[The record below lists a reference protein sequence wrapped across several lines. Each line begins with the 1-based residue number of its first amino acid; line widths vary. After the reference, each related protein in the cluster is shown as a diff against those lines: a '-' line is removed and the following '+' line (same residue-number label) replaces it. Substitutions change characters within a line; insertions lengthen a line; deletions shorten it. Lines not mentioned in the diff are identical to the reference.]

1 MPVPSAHD
9 SPEQEHEVT
18 TLELFFDLVFVFAMS
33 QLSHHLLADLSWR
46 AAGETLVMLVAIFT
60 VWFRTS
66 WSATIIPADQ
76 SRTFW
81 LMLAVMLL
89 GLFMNA
95 SVTGA
100 FTISGW
106 AFVIPYLLIQLG
118 RALWAYFNAPDA
130 AYREHYV
137 RVLIWLI
144 PTFPLWIAG
153 AAANSDVRLL
163 LWGLAAGIDLLGSWL
178 AHPVPGRR
186 LHSESMSFDASH
198 MLERCRL
205 LLLIALGETILTTGG
220 AIAESPVLL
229 ITIVTGTAAFVGT
242 IALWA
247 LTFKHSQRVLTSR
260 FRHETVDPIRISR
273 YTVNALIG
281 LIAGLIAIAVGNE
294 LVIAHPEGEPSI
306 ALNLLLFGGPILY
319 LLTQSWFLQAVPQDS
334 MRLRLIGS
342 AVLAVAGFVLLTAPP
357 YIALILAAAILT
369 ALTLLDQRTT
379 KPVQVQQLEESH
391 HE

>member
-1 MPVPSAHD
+1 MSVPSVHNG
-9 SPEQEHEVT
+9 PEQEHEVT

-46 AAGETLVMLVAIFT
+46 GAGETLVMLVAIFT

-76 SRTFW
+76 SRTLW
-81 LMLAVMLL
+81 MMLAVMLL

-100 FTISGW
+100 FTTSGW
-106 AFVIPYLLIQLG
+106 AFVIPFLLIQLG
-118 RALWAYFNAPDA
+118 RTLWTYFNAPDA

-144 PTFPLWIAG
+144 PTSLLWIAG
-153 AAANSDVRLL
+153 AAANPDIRLPV
-163 LWGLAAGIDLLGSWL
+163 WGLAAGIDLLGSWL
-178 AHPVPGRR
+178 AHPVPGRQ
-186 LHSESMSFDASH
+186 LHSENMSFDASH

-205 LLLIALGETILTTGG
+205 LLLIALGETILTTGV
-220 AIAESPVLL
+220 AVAESPVIL

-247 LTFKHSQRVLTSR
+247 LTFRHSERVLTSR
-260 FRHETVDPIRISR
+260 FRHETIDPIRISR

-281 LIAGLIAIAVGNE
+281 LIAGLIAVAVGNE
-294 LVIAHPEGEPSI
+294 RVIAHPEGEPSI
-306 ALNLLLFGGPILY
+306 ALNLLLFGGPIIY
-319 LLTQSWFLQAVPQDS
+319 LLTQSWFLQAVPKDS
-334 MRLRLIGS
+334 VRLRLIGS
-342 AVLAVAGFVLLTAPP
+342 AVLAVAGIVLLPAPP
-357 YIALILAAAILT
+357 YITLILVAAMLT
-369 ALTLLDQRTT
+369 VLTLLDQKTAN
-379 KPVQVQQLEESH
+379 PVQLQPMEESR